1 MVEIKE
7 IKRNKKSYTIVVGEE
22 TLKNVN
28 VEVALSYGLKEG
40 EMDSLRFK
48 EFLKENDRACAKAY
62 TYNMIARKARTVKE
76 VREKLYEKGYHKDAV
91 EYAIKQVSSYG
102 YLNDEDFAK
111 NYVENAI
118 RHKGSFR
125 LRQELKLKG
134 VSEEEINLALEDV
147 EFDDQFSSALTL
159 SKKYLKGKNLE
170 EEKVREKLFRY
181 LVQRGYGY
189 DVIKKVMRTIG
200 AEIEEY

>member
-40 EMDSLRFK
+40 EMDSERFK
-48 EFLKENDRACAKAY
+48 EFLKENDRACAKTY

-134 VSEEEINLALEDV
+134 VSEEEINLALEGV

-170 EEKVREKLFRY
+170 EEKVKEKLFRY

>member
-1 MVEIKE
+1 MIEIKE

-40 EMDSLRFK
+40 EMDSETFK

-125 LRQELKLKG
+125 L
-134 VSEEEINLALEDV
+134 
-147 EFDDQFSSALTL
+147 
-159 SKKYLKGKNLE
+159 
-170 EEKVREKLFRY
+170 
-181 LVQRGYGY
+181 
-189 DVIKKVMRTIG
+189 
-200 AEIEEY
+200 